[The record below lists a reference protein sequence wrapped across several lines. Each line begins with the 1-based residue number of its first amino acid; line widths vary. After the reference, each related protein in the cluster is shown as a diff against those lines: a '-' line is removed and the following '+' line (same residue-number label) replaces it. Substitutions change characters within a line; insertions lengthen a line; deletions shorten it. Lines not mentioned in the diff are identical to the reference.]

1 VLGHVAQHQRDQHA
15 PPEGHRRIDA
25 QRAAAAGLRQAGQ
38 AFGVLHLAQDG
49 LAALVVERAG
59 LGGRDAARGAVQQA
73 RARWRSA
80 SATAL
85 VAVGWVVP
93 SSAAALLKL
102 PVSTTRTK
110 ICMA

>member
-1 VLGHVAQHQRDQHA
+1 
-15 PPEGHRRIDA
+15 
-25 QRAAAAGLRQAGQ
+25 
-38 AFGVLHLAQDG
+38 
-49 LAALVVERAG
+49 
-59 LGGRDAARGAVQQA
+59 
-73 RARWRSA
+73 
-80 SATAL
+80 L